1 MLCENGGNKML
12 LRKRNKISQAL
23 QKQHVRKNN
32 IIKKYANILYNL
44 KNHKDINLYDV
55 ITYNKNVRCIITTLR
70 GPTHYTHC
78 YYNGINMRLPVQSSD

>member
-1 MLCENGGNKML
+1 ML
-12 LRKRNKISQAL
+12 LRKRNKISQPL
-23 QKQHVRKNN
+23 QKQHVRKTH

-78 YYNGINMRLPVQSSD
+78 YYNGINMRLPSPSTTIKIEKIL